1 MNLTFATASNKDLD
15 ILLDF
20 MEKLYA
26 IDNDPFDK
34 GEAKKAVTRFIK
46 DNSLGY
52 LWLIRLDD
60 KPVGYAA
67 LTLGYSFE
75 YKGRDAFIDEFFI
88 LEEFRNQGIGT
99 RTMEFVVQKAKE
111 LGVNA
116 LHLEVEKHN
125 EAGIS
130 LYRKFKFKDHQRILM
145 TRWLKD

>member
-1 MNLTFATASNKDLD
+1 MKLTFLIATDKDLD
-15 ILLDF
+15 TLLDF

-34 GEAKKAVTRFIK
+34 EEAKSAVTRLIK

-52 LWLIRLDD
+52 LWLIQLDD
-60 KPVGYAA
+60 KPVGYIA

-88 LEEFRNQGIGT
+88 LEEYRNKGIGK
-99 RTMEFVVQKAKE
+99 RTMEFVVQKAKD

-125 EAGIS
+125 QAGIS

-145 TRWLKD
+145 TRWIKD